1 MPTSPDPE
9 TTSSEIHSTPE
20 VTSTTTSEALQNA
33 ASELATLE
41 HQVPLTPGN
50 PVEQEVLLLLDEADS
65 LFSKRS
71 EVKDSHDRYSNNE

>member
-20 VTSTTTSEALQNA
+20 VTNTTSEALQNVA
-33 ASELATLE
+33 RESATLE
-41 HQVPLTPGN
+41 HQIPSKPGN
-50 PVEQEVLLLLDEADS
+50 PVEQEVLLLLDEAGS

-71 EVKDSHDRYSNNE
+71 EVKDSHGRDSNNE